1 MAPEFSTISTSFQDG
16 ILVAKLNRPTKA
28 NALDHTLWFELEDLA
43 KWVDTTPACRVLVL
57 SAEGKYFSAGIDFSL
72 MMSVTGKVAPLPEGQ
87 KQEALFHEIAKLQA
101 AFSAFESCRKPV
113 IAAIQG
119 LCLGGGI
126 DLIAACDI
134 RLASKEAT
142 FSIKEIDLA
151 IVADIGTLQRL
162 PHIVG
167 DAMTRDLAMTGR
179 RFDAEEAKSM
189 GLVSRVFDDAA
200 ALEDGAMTLA
210 RELAAKSPLTMRG
223 IKNTLNYGRGRTVD
237 EGLERVALWN
247 AAMLMSKDAQ
257 EAISAT
263 VEKRN
268 ATFDD

>member
-1 MAPEFSTISTSFQDG
+1 MVPEFSTISTTFEGG
-16 ILVAKLNRPTKA
+16 ILQANLNRPDKA
-28 NALDHTLWFELEDLA
+28 NALDHTLWFELGALA
-43 KWVDTTPACRVLVL
+43 NWVDETPACRVLVL
-57 SAEGKYFSAGIDFSL
+57 GAEGKYFSAGIDFSL
-72 MMSVTGKVAPLPEGQ
+72 MMTVTGKVASLPDGQ
-87 KQEALFHEIAKLQA
+87 KQEALFHEITKLQD

-119 LCLGGGI
+119 LCLGGAI
-126 DLIAACDI
+126 DLIAACDL

-142 FSIKEIDLA
+142 FSVKEIDLA

-179 RFDAEEAKSM
+179 RFDADEASAM
-189 GLVSRVFDDAA
+189 GLISRVF
-200 ALEDGAMTLA
+200 EDGAALRDGALA
-210 RELAAKSPLTMRG
+210 LASELAAKSPLTMRG
-223 IKNTLNYGRGRTVD
+223 IKNTLNYGRGRTVA

-247 AAMLMSKDAQ
+247 AAMLISKDAQ

-263 VEKRN
+263 MEKRVPS
-268 ATFDD
+268 FDD

>member
-1 MAPEFSTISTSFQDG
+1 M
-16 ILVAKLNRPTKA
+16 
-28 NALDHTLWFELEDLA
+28 
-43 KWVDTTPACRVLVL
+43 
-57 SAEGKYFSAGIDFSL
+57 
-72 MMSVTGKVAPLPEGQ
+72 
-87 KQEALFHEIAKLQA
+87 
-101 AFSAFESCRKPV
+101 
-113 IAAIQG
+113 
-119 LCLGGGI
+119 GGGI

-142 FSIKEIDLA
+142 FSVKEIDLA

-189 GLVSRVFDDAA
+189 GLVSRLFDDAA